1 MYSYKVNRFC
11 CFLSI
16 FAAIVSAMTHQLGLL
31 LLNFFFAVFN
41 WYVGEWKR
49 GQENE
54 KNDNH
59 ESDD

>member
-1 MYSYKVNRFC
+1 
-11 CFLSI
+11 
-16 FAAIVSAMTHQLGLL
+16 MTHQLGLL
-31 LLNFFFAVFN
+31 LFNFFFAVFN

-54 KNDNH
+54 KNNNN